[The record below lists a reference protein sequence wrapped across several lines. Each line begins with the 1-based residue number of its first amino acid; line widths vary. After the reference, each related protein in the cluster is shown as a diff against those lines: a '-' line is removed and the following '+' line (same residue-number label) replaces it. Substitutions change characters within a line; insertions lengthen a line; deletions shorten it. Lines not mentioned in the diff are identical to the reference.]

1 MVFSYHGLIFSSNK
15 KEWIIDTSNNWMNFK
30 CLMLSQKKA
39 EHILYY
45 SMKSRTD
52 RTNMAMKNKNGDCLS
67 GWGIFRYRYRYRYI
81 NKKKSESYKEGE
93 REIKRM
99 RNRIGKENLRYQV
112 GITLLG
118 SSAIKRLRKK
128 KNGAGREYWV

>member
-1 MVFSYHGLIFSSNK
+1 MVIAYWVG
-15 KEWIIDTSNNWMNFK
+15 E
-30 CLMLSQKKA
+30 
-39 EHILYY
+39 Y
-45 SMKSRTD
+45 SD
-52 RTNMAMKNKNGDCLS
+52 IYICVY
-67 GWGIFRYRYRYRYI
+67 IYIYI

>member
-1 MVFSYHGLIFSSNK
+1 MVIAYWVG
-15 KEWIIDTSNNWMNFK
+15 E
-30 CLMLSQKKA
+30 
-39 EHILYY
+39 Y
-45 SMKSRTD
+45 SD
-52 RTNMAMKNKNGDCLS
+52 
-67 GWGIFRYRYRYRYI
+67 IYIYIYI

-93 REIKRM
+93 REINSM

-128 KNGAGREYWV
+128 KMEQEGNIGSK

>member
-1 MVFSYHGLIFSSNK
+1 MDYWYKQQLDEFQMSYA
-15 KEWIIDTSNNWMNFK
+15 EP
-30 CLMLSQKKA
+30 KKA